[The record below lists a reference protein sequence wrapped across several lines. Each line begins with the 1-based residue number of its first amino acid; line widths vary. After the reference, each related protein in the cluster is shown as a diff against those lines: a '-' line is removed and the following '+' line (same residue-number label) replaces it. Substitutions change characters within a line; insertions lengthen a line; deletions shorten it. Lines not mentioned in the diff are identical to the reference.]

1 LYQVVS
7 VSDPEWAPFWLNYK
21 DLKRKIV
28 RINKEIKKR
37 KRSQSETVGEL
48 MKSDSEIVF
57 FRELQG
63 EVKKINEFFN
73 AEEELYRIR
82 KERTIQ
88 TFTMLEDSS
97 YHLDDK
103 MWTTLL
109 VACLQFY
116 KDVLF
121 FENFAIMNY
130 CGISKILKKHDKHTG
145 FKTREAFMSNV
156 VNKQNFSDHRTID
169 QMLRETEQIFNEVS
183 SGRCTHSSLRAEETL
198 FINAMHHLNY
208 QASRLKA
215 EEVLS
220 LFSNLPTEHHSTH
233 VIPSRSTAE
242 TPEHYP
248 LHFHSSHHAHSS
260 SSKCSMCPKV
270 ALDMASD
277 ELISVAMSS
286 THSPNLRNAVKWIQK
301 LNSASFSPHVS
312 DHEEE
317 DEGHLS

>member
-183 SGRCTHSSLRAEETL
+183 SGRWYDRSPFYVFIKQILR
-198 FINAMHHLNY
+198 
-208 QASRLKA
+208 
-215 EEVLS
+215 
-220 LFSNLPTEHHSTH
+220 
-233 VIPSRSTAE
+233 
-242 TPEHYP
+242 
-248 LHFHSSHHAHSS
+248 
-260 SSKCSMCPKV
+260 
-270 ALDMASD
+270 
-277 ELISVAMSS
+277 
-286 THSPNLRNAVKWIQK
+286 
-301 LNSASFSPHVS
+301 SFM
-312 DHEEE
+312 
-317 DEGHLS
+317 